1 VYKNISRLKKIPIVF
16 CNILFTSEMGVT
28 LIYSPLMTFREE
40 RVKKFKVVK
49 F

>member
-1 VYKNISRLKKIPIVF
+1 VYKNISRLKKIPMVS

-28 LIYSPLMTFREE
+28 LIYTPLMTFREE
-40 RVKKFKVVK
+40 RVKKFKVLK